1 MMKSSLTLQLI
12 FVIALP
18 LILSTIILVGVIF
31 YIVRE
36 QIISDHVEDALSL
49 SGMVS
54 NQMGYSLYYMRVD
67 ELNAIM
73 IQIKQNSPIDSVYV
87 VDEVGKMVADGTQNL
102 EFNQIVTDEFTKKGI
117 ISNEPLAEVGQ
128 NILHLSYP
136 ISFPDRIGTL
146 RIDWNLVD
154 LNQILGQLMSVF
166 VMVGFLSSIGAG
178 IIGIYFSRSITDRI
192 LTLRKATREIAKGN
206 LKTRTKVKGDDEL
219 SQLANDINSMA
230 GNLDTQQDELIK
242 SERFSAIGELSSRLA
257 HDLRNPLATIQAANE
272 LIKQKV
278 EPLGDKN
285 VKANFDMIDRA
296 IWRISHQVDGVMDF
310 VRIKSLN
317 LEEVPS
323 SDLLNSIVEQT
334 NFPETV
340 DISIEE
346 KDVSIFCDREKLEI
360 VLANL
365 ITNAIDA
372 INKNGTIQ
380 LRALAE
386 NKKTKLEIEDS
397 GPGIPKEKI
406 SKIFEPLFTTKE
418 RGTGLGL
425 ASCKSIVEQ
434 HGGTLTVKNNPT
446 TFTISLP
453 KKGIE

>member
-1 MMKSSLTLQLI
+1 MMKSSLTQQLI

-18 LILSTIILVGVIF
+18 LVLSTIILVGVIF

-54 NQMGYSLYYMRVD
+54 NQMGYSLYYFRVD

-230 GNLDTQQDELIK
+230 GNLGTQQDELIK

-278 EPLGDKN
+278 VPLGDKN

-310 VRIKSLN
+310 VRIKPLN
-317 LEEVPS
+317 LQEIPV

-334 NFPETV
+334 NAPETV

-346 KDVSIFCDREKLEI
+346 KDVSIFCDREKMEI

-372 INKNGTIQ
+372 INKNGTIH
-380 LRALAE
+380 LRALAG
-386 NKKTKLEIEDS
+386 NKKIKLEIEDS
-397 GPGIPKEKI
+397 GPGIPKEKL

-453 KKGIE
+453 KNGIE

>member
-1 MMKSSLTLQLI
+1 MKSSLTQQLI

-102 EFNQIVTDEFTKKGI
+102 KFNQIVTDEFTKNGI
-117 ISNEPLAEVGQ
+117 ISNEPLAVVGQ

-206 LKTRTKVKGDDEL
+206 LKTRTKVKGNDEL

-230 GNLDTQQDELIK
+230 GNLGTQQDELIK

-278 EPLGDKN
+278 VPLGDKN

-310 VRIKSLN
+310 VRIKPLN

-346 KDVSIFCDREKLEI
+346 EDVSIFCDREKMEI

-380 LRALAE
+380 LRALAG
-386 NKKTKLEIEDS
+386 NKKIKLEIEDS
-397 GPGIPKEKI
+397 GPGIPKEKL

-453 KKGIE
+453 KKSIE

>member
-1 MMKSSLTLQLI
+1 MKSSLTQQLI

-102 EFNQIVTDEFTKKGI
+102 KFNQIVTDEFTKNGI
-117 ISNEPLAEVGQ
+117 ISNEPLAVVGQ

-219 SQLANDINSMA
+219 SQLAIDINSMA
-230 GNLDTQQDELIK
+230 GNLGTQQDELIK

-278 EPLGDKN
+278 APLGDKN

-310 VRIKSLN
+310 VRIKPLN

-380 LRALAE
+380 LRALAG
-386 NKKTKLEIEDS
+386 NKKIKLEIEDS
-397 GPGIPKEKI
+397 GPGIPKEKL

-453 KKGIE
+453 KKSIE